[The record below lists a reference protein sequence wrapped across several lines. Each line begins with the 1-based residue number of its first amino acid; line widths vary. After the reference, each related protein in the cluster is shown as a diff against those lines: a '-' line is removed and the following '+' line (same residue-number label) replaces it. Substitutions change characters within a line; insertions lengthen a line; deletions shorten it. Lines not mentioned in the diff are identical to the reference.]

1 MATTTSDTN
10 ERTGQDRR
18 MLVRNEVGR
27 REHDLEGN
35 ELVTTSAQR
44 GLGRTDSAA
53 RYVLLMAAV
62 FLIGLYGV
70 RAANM
75 ALAPLLHDDA
85 HIERAA
91 GVLASGQSYLTYD
104 LNIETRGLRH
114 RHIANLERTPYV
126 AVMGASH
133 WQQAHAEL
141 GRGVDLYNA
150 HVHRDYYE
158 DILGVS
164 EMFVSH
170 DKLPKRLI
178 ISIRDTL
185 FTKVEDR
192 TDWLWVP
199 VLDDYRA
206 MAERL
211 RIPAHDHFTGPLKP
225 RLQQTLSLPLLE
237 TNVKRWLEAPVK
249 PGPSDRKK
257 HPTLDTLLP
266 DGSIAWSMLHDEAL
280 TPGRARG
287 DALSFAYAKR
297 NAPPPIHPP
306 AVEAVDKM
314 LEYLVAQGVDIY
326 LAHPP
331 FNPVYW
337 DAVQDSPYSEGLKD
351 VEGLTRDFAAKYGLE
366 IIGGFDPYP
375 LGCRADQYID
385 AERSNPDCLQRIID
399 QFLDFD
405 AQKRSWDASRRPA

>member
-1 MATTTSDTN
+1 MTLTSEQT
-10 ERTGQDRR
+10 ERTGRDRR

-27 REHDLEGN
+27 RERDLEAAD
-35 ELVTTSAQR
+35 LVTKSAEK
-44 GLGRTDSAA
+44 GLGRSDSAA
-53 RYVLLMAAV
+53 RYILLMGAL
-62 FLIGLYGV
+62 FLIGLFGV
-70 RAANM
+70 RQANM

-85 HIERAA
+85 RIERVAE
-91 GVLASGQSYLTYD
+91 VLASGRSWQTYD
-104 LNIETRGLRH
+104 LNIETRHLRH
-114 RHIANLERTPYV
+114 RHIAGLDRTPYV
-126 AVMGASH
+126 AIMGASH
-133 WQQAHAEL
+133 WQEAHAEL

-164 EMFVSH
+164 EMFVKH
-170 DKLPKRLI
+170 GRLPERLI
-178 ISIRDTL
+178 ISIRDNM

-199 VLDDYRA
+199 VLDEYRA
-206 MAERL
+206 MAKRL
-211 RIPAHDHFTGPLKP
+211 GIPAHDHFTDPLKP
-225 RLQQTLSLPLLE
+225 RFQQTLSLPLLKA
-237 TNVKRWLEAPVK
+237 NVRRWLKAPVQ
-249 PGPSDRKK
+249 PGPSDRNG
-257 HPTLDTLLP
+257 HATLDTLLP
-266 DGSIAWSMLHDEAL
+266 DGSIRWSMLHQEAF

-297 NAPPPIHPP
+297 DSPPLVHQP

-314 LEYLVAQGVDIY
+314 LEYLVAQGVDVY

-337 DAVQDSPYSEGLKD
+337 DAVQNSPYSEGLKRI
-351 VEGLTRDFAAKYGLE
+351 EGLTRDFASKYGLQ

-385 AERSNPDCLQRIID
+385 GEHSNPECLQVIID
-399 QFLDFD
+399 QFLKLDS
-405 AQKRSWDASRRPA
+405 QKRQYSRLRSD